1 MHNTFQHASYLFAVV
16 VICNF
21 WIELCCP
28 QLVVAHEL
36 FLWSFIY
43 LSVVYRRVIRGDS
56 MSSKPFSS
64 FSETQLIACRI
75 NSTCLLFELLF
86 KDRWR
91 LIYNKV
97 HAYNLNF
104 QDFLYLGFRSWIAQ
118 RVNKNPNIVPNRNA
132 KEIVRIP
139 YLSIKKNTRC
149 ISNCKKIDS
158 LSRLLFSYILWEKCA
173 S

>member
-1 MHNTFQHASYLFAVV
+1 MHNTSHHVSYLFAVV

-21 WIELCCP
+21 RIELCCS

-43 LSVVYRRVIRGDS
+43 LSVVYRCFFGDDS

-75 NSTCLLFELLF
+75 HSTCLLFELLF
-86 KDRWR
+86 KCRWR
-91 LIYNKV
+91 LIYDKV

-104 QDFLYLGFRSWIAQ
+104 QDSLYLGFRSWIAQ
-118 RVNKNPNIVPNRNA
+118 RVNKNPNIVPNKNA
-132 KEIVRIP
+132 KEIGRIP
-139 YLSIKKNTRC
+139 YRSI
-149 ISNCKKIDS
+149 
-158 LSRLLFSYILWEKCA
+158 
-173 S
+173 